1 MSISSSDQR
10 SAHSRRCD
18 TLRAVAHHLLQDRK
32 GPMSFIDL
40 IGREPIAVFRLNALS
55 LLDVVERN
63 QPLFFTAFE
72 RHHATRLVREN
83 VSLTQQVPTKS
94 SFSLRTLFRSLCSTD

>member
-18 TLRAVAHHLLQDRK
+18 TFAQSRHHLLQDRK

-94 SFSLRTLFRSLCSTD
+94 SFFLAHTVQIFVLD